1 MLTLES
7 RIGETGIGI
16 HGTPPRLHCGLPAH
30 PLLFSHFG
38 VGLQHRH
45 LERRDRKTPNLIL
58 WLLGS
63 SHTRSIEHDN
73 CCRCAAYVCFRGVK
87 RTCRFAL
94 HMSAFDPSGHDRSR
108 CHAATRLRR
117 PAIWSAS
124 LAASSPTPD
133 KNEDVILDNHCRPI
147 KYMPGT
153 SVMPCQ

>member
-38 VGLQHRH
+38 GGLQHRH

-58 WLLGS
+58 WL
-63 SHTRSIEHDN
+63 
-73 CCRCAAYVCFRGVK
+73 
-87 RTCRFAL
+87 TCRFAL

-124 LAASSPTPD
+124 RAASSPTPD
-133 KNEDVILDNHCRPI
+133 KNEDVILDSHCRPI